1 MADVVN
7 LNSHPTRCRECRYAG
22 DCPLLDDGGATSD
35 GVMQSR
41 IRVLHDGDRLYRNG
55 DRVDAVYRVRT
66 GVVKTSLTG
75 SDGNEQVTGFFGPGE
90 WVGLDAMDGAR
101 QRSEAVALDT
111 ASVCVIPYSTLRER
125 LNASSR
131 AARVMMSVMSRRLF
145 SKENMHLSLARDNAS
160 QRLAA
165 FLLDLSERRGAADLD
180 DTDIALPMSRGE
192 IASYLALAVETVS
205 RLLTR
210 MHRAGT
216 IAVYRSHVQILDRA
230 ALLELAGRSAET
242 PATRRSASG

>member
-111 ASVCVIPYSTLRER
+111 ASVCVIPYSTLR
-125 LNASSR
+125 
-131 AARVMMSVMSRRLF
+131 
-145 SKENMHLSLARDNAS
+145 
-160 QRLAA
+160 
-165 FLLDLSERRGAADLD
+165 
-180 DTDIALPMSRGE
+180 
-192 IASYLALAVETVS
+192 
-205 RLLTR
+205 
-210 MHRAGT
+210 
-216 IAVYRSHVQILDRA
+216 
-230 ALLELAGRSAET
+230 
-242 PATRRSASG
+242 